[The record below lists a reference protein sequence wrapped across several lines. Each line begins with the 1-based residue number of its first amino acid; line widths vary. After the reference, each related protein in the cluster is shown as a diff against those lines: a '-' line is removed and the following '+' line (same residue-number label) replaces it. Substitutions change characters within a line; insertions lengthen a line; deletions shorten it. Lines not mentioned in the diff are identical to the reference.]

1 MSVSIKKR
9 RARILEIIS
18 NNGEDKISD
27 FSKQLDT
34 SGISIRR
41 DLVELEKAG
50 ISADGRIR

>member
-1 MSVSIKKR
+1 M
-9 RARILEIIS
+9 EIIS